1 MRVEEA
7 RRIVEGEAK
16 TLDPLEIRVEESLG
30 YVLGEDIAAPIP
42 LPIFDNS
49 AMDGYAIRSEDTLGA
64 KEGNPISFR
73 IIGESRTGNP
83 FLGKVGPFEAV
94 GIGTGAQIP
103 EGADAVIEIEEVEVV
118 GETIRVRNNVERWRN
133 VRMRGEE
140 IAEKDVVLR
149 KGELMTPGKI
159 ALLSAL
165 GIERIS
171 VTRKPDVSIVVTGE
185 EVVPPGIPLP
195 PGRIYD
201 SNTPFL
207 SSSLLEMG
215 IKPRSVRLVGDS
227 EEDIRE
233 AIEEAIEGSDLLII
247 TGGVSVGKTDLVKY
261 ILEERLGAR
270 RLIWRVRQRPGHPF
284 YFATLDGK
292 PVFGLP
298 GNPAAVAVCF
308 YLYLY
313 PFLNKIRGAEGGLR
327 EARAILLE
335 RFKKKAGLAYFPRV
349 KIEGVGEGL
358 RATPLRWQGSN
369 MIASIAYADGMAY
382 IPEELETVDPGTEV
396 DLFLFPS
403 YFLKAR

>member
-165 GIERIS
+165 GIERIW

-185 EVVPPGIPLP
+185 
-195 PGRIYD
+195 
-201 SNTPFL
+201 
-207 SSSLLEMG
+207 
-215 IKPRSVRLVGDS
+215 
-227 EEDIRE
+227 
-233 AIEEAIEGSDLLII
+233 
-247 TGGVSVGKTDLVKY
+247 
-261 ILEERLGAR
+261 
-270 RLIWRVRQRPGHPF
+270 
-284 YFATLDGK
+284 
-292 PVFGLP
+292 
-298 GNPAAVAVCF
+298 
-308 YLYLY
+308 
-313 PFLNKIRGAEGGLR
+313 
-327 EARAILLE
+327 
-335 RFKKKAGLAYFPRV
+335 
-349 KIEGVGEGL
+349 
-358 RATPLRWQGSN
+358 
-369 MIASIAYADGMAY
+369 
-382 IPEELETVDPGTEV
+382 
-396 DLFLFPS
+396 
-403 YFLKAR
+403 